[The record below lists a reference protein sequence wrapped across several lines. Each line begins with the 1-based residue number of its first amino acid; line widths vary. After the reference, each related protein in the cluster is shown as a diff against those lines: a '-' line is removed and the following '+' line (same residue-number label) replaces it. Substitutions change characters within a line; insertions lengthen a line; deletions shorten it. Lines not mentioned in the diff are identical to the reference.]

1 MLGPV
6 RTPSVLLRRQGALLL
21 TVAAGVS
28 LSLLLFLVMRRGET
42 RELQSAFEAVARQR
56 VELLREGL
64 TRSLSDVHALGA
76 LFNTGLEIDRE
87 TFRRFVSPAL
97 DGRSDL
103 QALAWAPRV
112 PAAARDQVEAAIR
125 TQGHADFT
133 FTRRNQRT
141 RLPEP
146 AAERDDDYYP
156 ILFVEPF
163 ERNRSAFGLV
173 IGNPTGSTHRAR
185 DAGHAV
191 ASVLMPLALAPDH
204 APGLIVNFPVYDG
217 PVPDT
222 LEERRARFRGFV
234 AGYFLVGE
242 LFEPAL
248 ASLQGVRVTVRDVV
262 PDPRS
267 ILFHPQSQED
277 APPSR
282 RLIPRTFELHT
293 EDRAL
298 EVTFTPTTAFGL
310 DRRQWGAWT
319 TLICGML
326 LTGLTGCYVA
336 SWQRRTSEVARANA
350 ALQAEIFVRKQ
361 AEEAAA
367 AANRAKTSFVTH
379 LSHEIRTP
387 LNSIL
392 GYAQIL
398 ERDRTLPERDR
409 DAVSAIAA
417 SGRHLLGLLNSV
429 LDLSRIE
436 AGHAELH
443 RVAFDLPA
451 LVDSLAQMFQ
461 PRCAEKGLS
470 LRLEC
475 HVPNGRGS
483 VLGDD
488 GKLRQVLINLVG
500 NAIKFTHR
508 GEVLVRVS
516 NTKNDVWRFE
526 VVDTGVGCTE
536 HERLSLF
543 RPFYQTTEG
552 SRAGGSGL
560 GLAIARGH
568 VQLMGGRL
576 DVESRRGNGTRFHFE
591 LVLPAAVVST
601 DHRLTGDLPRLAPGQ
616 RVHALVIDDSRD
628 NRRILARLLADMGC
642 AVAQAGTAR
651 GARDVALQARPDVV
665 FLDVF
670 LAETTGPELLLALRA
685 DGLPEQ
691 VPVVLHTAALLTR
704 EQQEELRA
712 CGVALLQKPFRVE
725 ELVACLERVPGVH
738 LESAPLPRP
747 AGNSDRAA
755 SAAPSHAPSIPGALA
770 ARLGQAAEF
779 HNVTA
784 IKECLVE
791 LRGIGDDAEALA
803 EQLGRYVRC
812 CDFGAIKAAVLGLR
826 RDVATETSPVG
837 AH

>member
-1 MLGPV
+1 
-6 RTPSVLLRRQGALLL
+6 
-21 TVAAGVS
+21 
-28 LSLLLFLVMRRGET
+28 
-42 RELQSAFEAVARQR
+42 
-56 VELLREGL
+56 
-64 TRSLSDVHALGA
+64 
-76 LFNTGLEIDRE
+76 
-87 TFRRFVSPAL
+87 
-97 DGRSDL
+97 
-103 QALAWAPRV
+103 
-112 PAAARDQVEAAIR
+112 
-125 TQGHADFT
+125 
-133 FTRRNQRT
+133 
-141 RLPEP
+141 
-146 AAERDDDYYP
+146 
-156 ILFVEPF
+156 
-163 ERNRSAFGLV
+163 
-173 IGNPTGSTHRAR
+173 
-185 DAGHAV
+185 
-191 ASVLMPLALAPDH
+191 
-204 APGLIVNFPVYDG
+204 
-217 PVPDT
+217 
-222 LEERRARFRGFV
+222 
-234 AGYFLVGE
+234 
-242 LFEPAL
+242 
-248 ASLQGVRVTVRDVV
+248 
-262 PDPRS
+262 
-267 ILFHPQSQED
+267 
-277 APPSR
+277 
-282 RLIPRTFELHT
+282 
-293 EDRAL
+293 
-298 EVTFTPTTAFGL
+298 
-310 DRRQWGAWT
+310 
-319 TLICGML
+319 
-326 LTGLTGCYVA
+326 
-336 SWQRRTSEVARANA
+336 
-350 ALQAEIFVRKQ
+350 
-361 AEEAAA
+361 
-367 AANRAKTSFVTH
+367 
-379 LSHEIRTP
+379 
-387 LNSIL
+387 
-392 GYAQIL
+392 
-398 ERDRTLPERDR
+398 
-409 DAVSAIAA
+409 
-417 SGRHLLGLLNSV
+417 
-429 LDLSRIE
+429 
-436 AGHAELH
+436 
-443 RVAFDLPA
+443 
-451 LVDSLAQMFQ
+451 
-461 PRCAEKGLS
+461 
-470 LRLEC
+470 
-475 HVPNGRGS
+475 